1 MKMRAQRRFR
11 FSCCDQVLEV
21 RLSPAIVSPYVIV
34 ATSLASPILQRGA
47 VDDPLPKPEPS
58 PGPLPPEPQPTD
70 PFPGLPPSG
79 PAGPGTS

>member
-1 MKMRAQRRFR
+1 MRAQRRFR
-11 FSCCDQVLEV
+11 ISSYDQALEV

-34 ATSLASPILQRGA
+34 GMSLASPMMQRAA
-47 VDDPLPKPEPS
+47 VEDPLPSPDPS
-58 PGPLPPEPQPTD
+58 PGPMPPEPQPGD